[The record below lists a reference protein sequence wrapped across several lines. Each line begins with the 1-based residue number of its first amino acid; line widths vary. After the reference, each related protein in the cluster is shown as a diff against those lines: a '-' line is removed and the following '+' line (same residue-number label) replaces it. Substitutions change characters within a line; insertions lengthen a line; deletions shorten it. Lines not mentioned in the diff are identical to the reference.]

1 MRKNKML
8 YGLSVCALIGILCS
22 CSSKVSESGR
32 QSDGTEQSQA
42 AISET
47 ETVADDST
55 DVVSKNETEV
65 ITDASTE
72 ITTENTNEL
81 LTEDTTDVVS
91 EESKTTEERR
101 EKAGSAE
108 LPDTEVDNDMQ
119 AESIYEELISSYLEH
134 RKKYQNDGD
143 LQAIQNDYKYEFSD
157 LACGGYNIMLMG
169 GDLSDVGYKIED
181 IDGDGISELIIASK
195 NSPFIYDLYTLVNE
209 KPKLLLSS
217 WERCNVSYCGNY
229 FYRDG
234 SGGAA
239 YHGTERYVL
248 KDGDMQLIDN
258 VYTEP
263 TEENYEIMNYF
274 YSKNPTYSTEDRETI
289 SEKQY
294 EKYRDDWYSESCIVS
309 GLTSFDEVT
318 EASTEIKETSEE
330 VEGKTEVDNSSEE
343 TMSELTSDM
352 ACKAVE
358 AYCREDNPS
367 LNDMNSEEHTFYWL
381 VEEETSTEYTILY
394 RSYTGALSHYYV
406 DIESGN
412 VTLVQE
418 EVEDTVTYNDLF
430 NIWDYVQ

>member
-1 MRKNKML
+1 MKEVLNNIMHKNKIL
-8 YGLSVCALIGILCS
+8 YGLSVCALLGMLCS
-22 CSSKVSESGR
+22 CSSKVSEGGSKF
-32 QSDGTEQSQA
+32 DGTEKSQV
-42 AISET
+42 AISGT

-91 EESKTTEERR
+91 EDVVSEESKTTEERR
-101 EKAGSAE
+101 EKAGSSE

-181 IDGDGISELIIASK
+181 IDGDGISDLIIASK

-209 KPKLLLSS
+209 TPKLLLSS
-217 WERCNVSYCGNY
+217 WERCDVLYCGNY
-229 FYRDG
+229 FYRDA

-248 KDGDMQLIDN
+248 KDGDMQLIDDI
-258 VYTEP
+258 YTEP
-263 TEENYEIMNYF
+263 SEEDYEVTNYF

-289 SEKQY
+289 SEEQY

-309 GLTSFDEVT
+309 DLTSFDDYLT
-318 EASTEIKETSEE
+318 
-330 VEGKTEVDNSSEE
+330 VDA
-343 TMSELTSDM
+343 D
-352 ACKAVE
+352 
-358 AYCREDNPS
+358 
-367 LNDMNSEEHTFYWL
+367 
-381 VEEETSTEYTILY
+381 
-394 RSYTGALSHYYV
+394 
-406 DIESGN
+406 
-412 VTLVQE
+412 
-418 EVEDTVTYNDLF
+418 
-430 NIWDYVQ
+430 

>member
-72 ITTENTNEL
+72 ITIENTNEL

-169 GDLSDVGYKIED
+169 GDLSDVG
-181 IDGDGISELIIASK
+181 
-195 NSPFIYDLYTLVNE
+195 
-209 KPKLLLSS
+209 
-217 WERCNVSYCGNY
+217 
-229 FYRDG
+229 
-234 SGGAA
+234 
-239 YHGTERYVL
+239 
-248 KDGDMQLIDN
+248 
-258 VYTEP
+258 
-263 TEENYEIMNYF
+263 
-274 YSKNPTYSTEDRETI
+274 ST
-289 SEKQY
+289 
-294 EKYRDDWYSESCIVS
+294 V
-309 GLTSFDEVT
+309 
-318 EASTEIKETSEE
+318 
-330 VEGKTEVDNSSEE
+330 
-343 TMSELTSDM
+343 
-352 ACKAVE
+352 
-358 AYCREDNPS
+358 P
-367 LNDMNSEEHTFYWL
+367 
-381 VEEETSTEYTILY
+381 
-394 RSYTGALSHYYV
+394 
-406 DIESGN
+406 
-412 VTLVQE
+412 
-418 EVEDTVTYNDLF
+418 
-430 NIWDYVQ
+430 

>member
-1 MRKNKML
+1 MKVYKQQLVQMKEVLNNIMHKNKIL

-91 EESKTTEERR
+91 EESKTTEERW

-143 LQAIQNDYKYEFSD
+143 LQALRDDYKYETSN
-157 LACGGYNIMLMG
+157 LTYGGYNIMLMG
-169 GDLSDVGYKIED
+169 GNLSDVGYKIED

-289 SEKQY
+289 SEEQY
-294 EKYRDDWYSESCIVS
+294 EKYRDDWYSVLVS
-309 GLTSFDEVT
+309 S
-318 EASTEIKETSEE
+318 ST
-330 VEGKTEVDNSSEE
+330 N
-343 TMSELTSDM
+343 
-352 ACKAVE
+352 
-358 AYCREDNPS
+358 
-367 LNDMNSEEHTFYWL
+367 
-381 VEEETSTEYTILY
+381 
-394 RSYTGALSHYYV
+394 
-406 DIESGN
+406 
-412 VTLVQE
+412 Q
-418 EVEDTVTYNDLF
+418 
-430 NIWDYVQ
+430 

>member
-1 MRKNKML
+1 MCKNKIL
-8 YGLSVCALIGILCS
+8 YGLSACALIGMLCS
-22 CSSKVSESGR
+22 CNSRVSEGGHP
-32 QSDGTEQSQA
+32 SDETGQSQVT
-42 AISET
+42 ISET
-47 ETVADDST
+47 DTVADTST
-55 DVVSKNETEV
+55 NVVTENK
-65 ITDASTE
+65 IE
-72 ITTENTNEL
+72 ITTENTSEL
-81 LTEDTTDVVS
+81 LTESTTEKVVS
-91 EESKTTEERR
+91 EESETTEERR
-101 EKAGSAE
+101 EKAGSSK
-108 LPDTEVDNDMQ
+108 LPDTEEDNDKQ
-119 AESIYEELISSYLEH
+119 AESIYEELISSYIEH
-134 RKKYQNDGD
+134 WKKYQNDGD

-181 IDGDGISELIIASK
+181 IDGDGINELIIASK

-289 SEKQY
+289 SEEQY

-309 GLTSFDEVT
+309 GLTSFDDYLT
-318 EASTEIKETSEE
+318 
-330 VEGKTEVDNSSEE
+330 VD
-343 TMSELTSDM
+343 TD
-352 ACKAVE
+352 
-358 AYCREDNPS
+358 
-367 LNDMNSEEHTFYWL
+367 
-381 VEEETSTEYTILY
+381 
-394 RSYTGALSHYYV
+394 
-406 DIESGN
+406 
-412 VTLVQE
+412 
-418 EVEDTVTYNDLF
+418 
-430 NIWDYVQ
+430 